1 MPAAS
6 TDPRSR
12 RLLLGAALG
21 ALAGFFARDLDL
33 LTLFSYA
40 GDSTLL
46 VVAGAVLGAALWTTR
61 ARGLLVLLV
70 GSLALAFLAV
80 AFTPLCAW
88 MYEGLPRRDPLG
100 PADAVFVSASRLQ
113 QDGDLTTAAMNRL
126 VHGLEVLGEGHASR
140 LILSEVRRRGPSHA
154 AAARVMLR
162 RLRLQPELLVVGPV
176 GNSHDEAL
184 VVAALCRARGFERLI
199 VVTSPTHSR
208 RASAAIEHEGIAVV
222 SSPCMETRYDLER
235 LDRTGER
242 LGVFGDLLHERVG
255 LFVYARRGWIA
266 PEAAR

>member
-1 MPAAS
+1 VAAAS
-6 TDPRSR
+6 DDPRSR
-12 RLLLGAALG
+12 RLFGAALG

-33 LTLFSYA
+33 LTLLSYS
-40 GDSTLL
+40 GDGTLL
-46 VVAGAVLGAALWTTR
+46 VVAGAVLGAVLWTTR

-80 AFTPLCAW
+80 AFTPLSAW

-113 QDGDLTTAAMNRL
+113 EDGDLTTAAMNRL
-126 VHGLEVLGEGHASR
+126 VHGLEVIGEGHAPR
-140 LILSEVRRRGPSHA
+140 LVLSEVRRPGPSHA
-154 AAARVMLR
+154 AAARVLLR

-184 VVAALCRARGFERLI
+184 AVAALCRARGFERLI

-208 RASAAIEHEGIAVV
+208 RASAAIEHQGVAVA

-235 LDRTGER
+235 LDRFGER
-242 LGVFGDLLHERVG
+242 LGAFGDLLHERVG

-266 PEAAR
+266 APTSR

>member
-1 MPAAS
+1 MA
-6 TDPRSR
+6 RSHP
-12 RLLLGAALG
+12 LLLGAALG
-21 ALAGFFARDLDL
+21 TLAGFFARDLDL
-33 LTLFSYA
+33 LTLVSYP
-40 GDSTLL
+40 GDRTLIVL
-46 VVAGAVLGAALWTTR
+46 AGAVLGAVLWPSR
-61 ARGLLVLLV
+61 ARGLLTLLLGV
-70 GSLALAFLAV
+70 LALAYAVV

-88 MYEGLPRRDPLG
+88 MYAGLPRRDPLG

-126 VHGLEVLGEGHASR
+126 VHGLEVIGEGHTSR

-176 GNSHDEAL
+176 DDSHDEA
-184 VVAALCRARGFERLI
+184 VAVAALCRARGFARLI
-199 VVTSPTHSR
+199 LVTSPTHSR
-208 RASAAIEHEGIAVV
+208 RAAAALEHEGIPVI

-242 LGVFGDLLHERVG
+242 LSVFGDLLHERVG

-266 PEAAR
+266 REATSP